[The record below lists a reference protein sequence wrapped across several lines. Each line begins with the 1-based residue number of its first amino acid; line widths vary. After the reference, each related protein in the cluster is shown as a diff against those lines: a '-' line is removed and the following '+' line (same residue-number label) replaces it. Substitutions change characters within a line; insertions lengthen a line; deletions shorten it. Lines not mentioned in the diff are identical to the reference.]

1 MIERLNQI
9 TLNDFIELSCGNYAC
24 LLSDCKSMSES
35 TLKEIASKLLVEYRS
50 IVNPSSM
57 KAMIMDKEDMVKER
71 AKLLS
76 LRICQALVSL
86 GFYDDV
92 RQVLGQLN
100 VDTRN
105 MSDEQV
111 ISKIDYLLH
120 SAIFEQ
126 KRNEQKRNEERRSEE
141 HKGSKATPE
150 QIRSSFDA
158 EIAFLMTFF
167 KMSIDSRVINAA
179 VYANIVHQA
188 DVEISIR
195 KRST

>member
-9 TLNDFIELSCGNYAC
+9 TLNDFIELSCGNYVC

-50 IVNPSSM
+50 IVNPSNM
-57 KAMIMDKEDMVKER
+57 KAMVMDKEDMLKER

-126 KRNEQKRNEERRSEE
+126 NGMRKDAVRNIKEVRLLLNR
-141 HKGSKATPE
+141 
-150 QIRSSFDA
+150 FVLL
-158 EIAFLMTFF
+158 LMLRLLF
-167 KMSIDSRVINAA
+167 
-179 VYANIVHQA
+179 
-188 DVEISIR
+188 
-195 KRST
+195 

>member
-1 MIERLNQI
+1 MISLSFHAATMLVCFRTADLCLKARLI
-9 TLNDFIELSCGNYAC
+9 I
-24 LLSDCKSMSES
+24 
-35 TLKEIASKLLVEYRS
+35 EYRS
-50 IVNPSSM
+50 IVNPSGM
-57 KAMIMDKEDMVKER
+57 QAMIMDKEDMVKER

-76 LRICQALVSL
+76 LRICQTLVSL

-100 VDTRN
+100 VDIRD

-111 ISKIDYLLH
+111 ISKLDYLLH
-120 SAIFEQ
+120 SAIF
-126 KRNEQKRNEERRSEE
+126 EQKRNEERRSEE

-179 VYANIVHQA
+179 VYANIVHQ
-188 DVEISIR
+188 VEVDISIR
-195 KRST
+195 KMRT

>member
-9 TLNDFIELSCGNYAC
+9 TLSDFIELSCGNYAC

-50 IVNPSSM
+50 IVNPSNM
-57 KAMIMDKEDMVKER
+57 KAMVMDKEDMLKER

-86 GFYDDV
+86 DV

-111 ISKIDYLLH
+111 ISKLDYLLH
-120 SAIFEQ
+120 SAIF
-126 KRNEQKRNEERRSEE
+126 EQKRNEERRSEE

>member
-1 MIERLNQI
+1 
-9 TLNDFIELSCGNYAC
+9 
-24 LLSDCKSMSES
+24 MSES
-35 TLKEIASKLLVEYRS
+35 TLKEMASKLIIEYRS
-50 IVNPSSM
+50 IVNPSGM
-57 KAMIMDKEDMVKER
+57 QAMIMDKEDMVKER

-76 LRICQALVSL
+76 LRICQTLVSL

-92 RQVLGQLN
+92 RQVLDQLN

-120 SAIFEQ
+120 SAIF
-126 KRNEQKRNEERRSEE
+126 EQKRNEERRSEE

>member
-24 LLSDCKSMSES
+24 LLSGRGSVSES
-35 TLKEIASKLLVEYRS
+35 MLKEMASKLIIEYRS
-50 IVNPSSM
+50 IVNPSGM
-57 KAMIMDKEDMVKER
+57 QAMIMDKEDMLKDR
-71 AKLLS
+71 SKLLR
-76 LRICQALVSL
+76 LCICQTLVSL

-100 VDTRN
+100 VDIRD

-111 ISKIDYLLH
+111 ISKLDYLLH
-120 SAIFEQ
+120 SAIF
-126 KRNEQKRNEERRSEE
+126 EQKRNEERRSEE

>member
-24 LLSDCKSMSES
+24 LLSDRGSVSES
-35 TLKEIASKLLVEYRS
+35 TLKEMASKLIIEYRS
-50 IVNPSSM
+50 IVNPSGM
-57 KAMIMDKEDMVKER
+57 QAMIMDKEDMVKER

-76 LRICQALVSL
+76 LRICQTLVSL

-100 VDTRN
+100 VDIRD

-111 ISKIDYLLH
+111 ISKLDYLLH

-126 KRNEQKRNEERRSEE
+126 KRNEERLSEE

-179 VYANIVHQA
+179 VYANIVHQ
-188 DVEISIR
+188 VEVDISIR
-195 KRST
+195 KMRT

>member
-24 LLSDCKSMSES
+24 LLSDRGSVSES
-35 TLKEIASKLLVEYRS
+35 TLKEMASKLIIEYRS
-50 IVNPSSM
+50 IVNPSGM
-57 KAMIMDKEDMVKER
+57 QAMIMDKEDMVKER

-76 LRICQALVSL
+76 LRICQTLVSL

-100 VDTRN
+100 VDIRD

-111 ISKIDYLLH
+111 ISKLDYLLH
-120 SAIFEQ
+120 SAIF
-126 KRNEQKRNEERRSEE
+126 EQKRNEERRSEE

-179 VYANIVHQA
+179 VYANIVHQ
-188 DVEISIR
+188 VEVDISIR
-195 KRST
+195 KMRT

>member
-24 LLSDCKSMSES
+24 LLSDRGSVSES
-35 TLKEIASKLLVEYRS
+35 TLKEMASKLIIEYRS
-50 IVNPSSM
+50 IVNPSGM
-57 KAMIMDKEDMVKER
+57 QAMIMDKEDMVKER

-76 LRICQALVSL
+76 LRICQTLVSL

-92 RQVLGQLN
+92 RQVLDQLN

-120 SAIFEQ
+120 SAIF
-126 KRNEQKRNEERRSEE
+126 EQKRNEERRSEE

-167 KMSIDSRVINAA
+167 K
-179 VYANIVHQA
+179 
-188 DVEISIR
+188 
-195 KRST
+195 

>member
-1 MIERLNQI
+1 MIS
-9 TLNDFIELSCGNYAC
+9 LSFHVETMLVCFRTADLC
-24 LLSDCKSMSES
+24 LKAP
-35 TLKEIASKLLVEYRS
+35 LKEMASKLIIEYRS
-50 IVNPSSM
+50 IVNPSGM
-57 KAMIMDKEDMVKER
+57 QAMIMDKEDMVKER

-76 LRICQALVSL
+76 LRICQTLVSL

-92 RQVLGQLN
+92 RQVLDQLN